1 MTKLNLVGIILCI
14 IYALIMLICLA
25 IAYSADADDKGQ
37 FVFLQ
42 LPIAFQMA
50 GLHALGLSTLL
61 RDISWLAAYLL
72 IGVPTFLSL
81 YFLGFFIESSYS
93 RLMRSMH

>member
-1 MTKLNLVGIILCI
+1 MTKLNLLGVILCI
-14 IYALIMLICLA
+14 IYALIMLTCLVM
-25 IAYSADADDKGQ
+25 AYSADGDNKGE

-50 GLHALGLSTLL
+50 GLHALGLGIFL
-61 RDISWLAAYLL
+61 REISWLAAYLL
-72 IGVPTFLSL
+72 IGVPTFLLL